1 MDMEQLTEDNAHLKA
16 RLHEMEAERN
26 MYHGYA
32 AENKRNWI
40 VERHKRI
47 AYQGVL
53 IGLAVAGLVITLL
66 NILCNTG
73 AL

>member
-26 MYHGYA
+26 TYHGYA

-40 VERHKRI
+40 VERHKRM

-53 IGLAVAGLVITLL
+53 IGLAIAGFVVVLL
-66 NILCNTG
+66 NLLRHTG
-73 AL
+73 VL